1 MRIHN
6 HLNFLKQSMTTL
18 DSGSNILINLKTVVA
33 NADRVF
39 SSAKL

>member
-18 DSGSNILINLKTVVA
+18 DSGSNILINLKTVLVPQKGK
-33 NADRVF
+33 VH
-39 SSAKL
+39 LLTG